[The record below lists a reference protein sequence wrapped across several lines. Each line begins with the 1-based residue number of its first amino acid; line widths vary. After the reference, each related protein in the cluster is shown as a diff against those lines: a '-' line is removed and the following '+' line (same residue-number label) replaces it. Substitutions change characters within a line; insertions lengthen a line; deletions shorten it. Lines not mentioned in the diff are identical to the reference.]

1 MISRPFTRVA
11 APLAAATFL
20 LAACGGAAASPS
32 ASAAATTAAARSTPT
47 ATASTPATTATA
59 SAATTTATTSAATGT
74 WTISDTSKATVRV
87 REQLVGVN
95 LPSDAVLVA
104 TGATGTFL
112 LKDDGTFSSD
122 SKITFDLTTLA
133 SDQRQRDDFVK
144 MDTLQTRQ
152 FPTAVFVPT
161 KTTGLTLPMP
171 ASGEFT
177 FKLTGQITIHG
188 KTKEVTFDAQAKR
201 SGNELTATATAAPS
215 WKFADFGM
223 TAPAVAFR
231 VVSIVDEIRVTVDLV
246 ATLKA

>member
-1 MISRPFTRVA
+1 MISRYVTRMAVPF
-11 APLAAATFL
+11 AAASFL
-20 LAACGGAAASPS
+20 LAACGGAATPSNSVAQTAAATTSTPAPS
-32 ASAAATTAAARSTPT
+32 ASAV
-47 ATASTPATTATA
+47 
-59 SAATTTATTSAATGT
+59 TTTATTGT
-74 WTISDTSKATVRV
+74 WTVGDTSKATVRV

-122 SKITFDLTTLA
+122 SKITFDMTTLA
-133 SDQRQRDDFVK
+133 SDQRNRDDFVK

-152 FPTAVFVPT
+152 FPKAEFVPT
-161 KTTGLTLPMP
+161 KVSGLTLPMP

-188 KTKEVTFDAQAKR
+188 TTKEVTFDVSAKR
-201 SGNELTATATAAPS
+201 SGNELTATTTASPT

-223 TAPAVAFR
+223 SAPSVPFR
-231 VVSIVDEIRVTVDLV
+231 VVSVVDEIRVVVDLV
-246 ATLKA
+246 ATVKA

>member
-1 MISRPFTRVA
+1 MTFQHLSRIVV
-11 APLAAATFL
+11 PLVTASLL
-20 LAACGGAAASPS
+20 LAACGGAAVAPS
-32 ASAAATTAAARSTPT
+32 ATPAPTAVVTTATAAPT
-47 ATASTPATTATA
+47 ATAA
-59 SAATTTATTSAATGT
+59 TSATSVTTVTTPT

-133 SDQRQRDDFVK
+133 SDQRDRDNFVK

-152 FPTAVFVPT
+152 FPKAEFVPT
-161 KTTGLTLPMP
+161 RTSGLTLPMP

-188 KTKEVTFDAQAKR
+188 KTKEVTFDVSATR
-201 SGNELTATATAAPS
+201 SGNELKASATASPS

-223 TAPAVAFR
+223 SAPSVSFR
-231 VVSIVDEIRVTVDLV
+231 VISVVDEIRVVVDLV
-246 ATLKA
+246 ATIKA

>member
-1 MISRPFTRVA
+1 MTFQHLSRIVV
-11 APLAAATFL
+11 PLVTASLL
-20 LAACGGAAASPS
+20 LAACGGAAVAPS
-32 ASAAATTAAARSTPT
+32 ATPAPTAVVTTATAAPT
-47 ATASTPATTATA
+47 ATAASSATSVTTVTTP
-59 SAATTTATTSAATGT
+59 T

-133 SDQRQRDDFVK
+133 SDQRDRDNFVK

-152 FPTAVFVPT
+152 FPKAEFVPT
-161 KTTGLTLPMP
+161 RTNGLTLPMP

-188 KTKEVTFDAQAKR
+188 KTKEVTFDVVAKR
-201 SGNELTATATAAPS
+201 SGGDLTATATAAPT
-215 WKFADFGM
+215 WKFGDFGM
-223 TAPAVAFR
+223 TAPSVPFR
-231 VVSIVDEIRVTVDLV
+231 VVSVVDEIRVVVDLV
-246 ATLKA
+246 ATVKA

>member
-1 MISRPFTRVA
+1 MTLRQTQRIA
-11 APLAAATFL
+11 LPLAAASLL
-20 LAACGGAAASPS
+20 LAVCGGAAVAPS
-32 ASAAATTAAARSTPT
+32 ATPAPTAVASTATPT
-47 ATASTPATTATA
+47 ATSATSVTTIAS
-59 SAATTTATTSAATGT
+59 GT

-104 TGATGTFL
+104 TGATGTFV

-133 SDQRQRDDFVK
+133 SDQRDRDNFVK

-152 FPTAVFVPT
+152 FPKAEFVPT
-161 KTTGLTLPMP
+161 KTTGLVLPMP

-188 KTKEVTFDAQAKR
+188 KTKDVTFDVVATR
-201 SGNELTATATAAPS
+201 TGNDLTATATAAPT
-215 WKFADFGM
+215 WKFGDFGM
-223 TAPAVAFR
+223 SAPSVPFR
-231 VVSIVDEIRVTVDLV
+231 VVSVVDEIRVVVDLV
-246 ATLKA
+246 ASVKA